1 MPALTG
7 EHITTDRA
15 LDATERRIFDV
26 LLGMIVPASADGRK
40 PSAAQVDVLG
50 YIVEHESGVL
60 PTLRA
65 ELRAVDARAQAET
78 GCAFLDLT
86 AAEQQATVAAA
97 RAEAPEFLRGL
108 ALCAVTRYYQDGRV
122 LEALGMKARPPFPE
136 GYEVPSGDLSLL
148 APVRRRGAIYRQA
161 PD

>member
-1 MPALTG
+1 MTE
-7 EHITTDRA
+7 EHIATDRA
-15 LDATERRIFDV
+15 LGEAERRIFDT

-40 PSAAQVDVLG
+40 PSAAEVDVLG
-50 YIVEHESGVL
+50 YIVEREGGML
-60 PTLRA
+60 PTLRQ

-78 GCAFLDLT
+78 GRAFLDLT
-86 AAEQQATVAAA
+86 AAEQQTVVAAA

-108 ALCAVTRYYQDGRV
+108 ALCAVTSYYQDDRV
-122 LEALGMKARPPFPE
+122 LAALGMEARAPFPT

-148 APVRRRGAIYRQA
+148 APVRGRGTIYREA